1 MLKKA
6 DNIVAIIFIV
16 ISALIINEAR
26 TFPKRAS
33 FAGGY
38 VIFLSLLLIIFSLII
53 LFSKNKKAEALVIK
67 KVSKFLFLVVTTFLY
82 IFLIPYAGF
91 FTISFIYMI
100 AVMRYLGVNSLWPL
114 ILSPIITLGFI
125 YYIFVIFLTI
135 PIPQGFLI

>member
-16 ISALIINEAR
+16 ISALMIYEAR

-38 VIFLSLLLIIFSLII
+38 VIFLALLLIIFSVLILI
-53 LFSKNKKAEALVIK
+53 SKEKKTEKLEIK
-67 KVSKFLFLVVTTFLY
+67 KFSKFLFLVISTGLY
-82 IFLIPYAGF
+82 IFLIPYVGF
-91 FTISFIYMI
+91 FTVSFVYMI
-100 AVMRYLGVNSLWPL
+100 TVMRYLGVKSVLPL
-114 ILSPIITLGFI
+114 VLSPLITLGFI

>member
-6 DNIVAIIFIV
+6 DNILAIIFIV
-16 ISALIINEAR
+16 ISALMINEAR

-38 VIFLSLLLIIFSLII
+38 VIFLSVLLIIFSLII
-53 LFSKNKKAEALVIK
+53 LFSKDKAEALVIK
-67 KVSKFLFLVVTTFLY
+67 KLPKFLFLIVTTFLY
-82 IFLIPYAGF
+82 IFLIPYVGF

-100 AVMRYLGVNSLWPL
+100 SVMKYLGVNSLWPL
-114 ILSPIITLGFI
+114 ILSPVITLGFI

>member
-16 ISALIINEAR
+16 ISALMIYEAR

-38 VIFLSLLLIIFSLII
+38 VIFLALLLIIFSVLILI
-53 LFSKNKKAEALVIK
+53 SKEKKTEKLEIK
-67 KVSKFLFLVVTTFLY
+67 KFSKFLFLVISTGLY
-82 IFLIPYAGF
+82 IFLIPYVGF
-91 FTISFIYMI
+91 FTVSFVYMI
-100 AVMRYLGVNSLWPL
+100 AVMRYLGVKSVLPL
-114 ILSPIITLGFI
+114 VLSPLITLGFI

>member
-16 ISALIINEAR
+16 ISALMIYEAR

-38 VIFLSLLLIIFSLII
+38 VIFLALLLIIFSVLILI
-53 LFSKNKKAEALVIK
+53 SKEKKTEKLEIK
-67 KVSKFLFLVVTTFLY
+67 KFSKFLFLVISTGLY
-82 IFLIPYAGF
+82 IFLIPYVGF
-91 FTISFIYMI
+91 FTVSFVYMI
-100 AVMRYLGVNSLWPL
+100 AVMRYLGVKSVVPL
-114 ILSPIITLGFI
+114 VLSPLITLGFI

>member
-1 MLKKA
+1 MFKKA

-16 ISALIINEAR
+16 ISALLIYEAR

-38 VIFLSLLLIIFSLII
+38 VIFLALLLIIFSVLILI
-53 LFSKNKKAEALVIK
+53 SKDKKAESLEIK
-67 KVSKFLFLVVTTFLY
+67 KFPKFLFLVLGTAFY
-82 IFLIPYAGF
+82 IFLIPYIGF
-91 FTISFIYMI
+91 FTISFLYMI
-100 AVMRYLGVNSLWPL
+100 VVMKYFGVKGILPL
-114 ILSPIITLGFI
+114 IISPLVTLGFI